1 MELMFSKVA
10 LSYSKAFRVMAAG
23 GGGRRS
29 TAAFER
35 APPPHPPPPDGPL
48 TFRDGRHRATEPGRY
63 KSVGFPSPESGPVV
77 RGWEASAHNDDDD
90 DETVFVFLAAGG
102 YRV

>member
-1 MELMFSKVA
+1 MYPIE
-10 LSYSKAFRVMAAG
+10 SYSAINNIVILQNGVNVFQSSVIVFEGVSRNGGG

-35 APPPHPPPPDGPL
+35 AQPPNGPL

-77 RGWEASAHNDDDD
+77 RG
-90 DETVFVFLAAGG
+90 
-102 YRV
+102 